1 MKKKINMAGG
11 WFTWSCS
18 ITLKENYKNGGFGY
32 GHAKKELLDYILTKF
47 SLEREKFNY
56 YMSNLNEIDEALN
69 IGAVKA
75 RQVAKGVLNRVR
87 EKLGYN

>member
-1 MKKKINMAGG
+1 
-11 WFTWSCS
+11 
-18 ITLKENYKNGGFGY
+18 
-32 GHAKKELLDYILTKF
+32 
-47 SLEREKFNY
+47 
-56 YMSNLNEIDEALN
+56 MSNLNEIDEALN